1 MDFDLKE
8 VLEAIGPSA
17 ALVFASWI
25 FLGFLEQRYVAA
37 YERFRKLVEEYRA
50 NQSSETRHQNLGDQI
65 RLYRVRCDQMRTA
78 TNLGVFAAI
87 LLLTTLICGALEAI
101 FGGIAPLNTWAPPVP
116 SSAFFWSS
124 PQLCMSFGKT
134 HSSSK
139 CWIAKLPTLTTSW
152 IREGE
157 KIN

>member
-1 MDFDLKE
+1 MDFDLRD

-50 NQSSETRHQNLGDQI
+50 NQSSETRHENLKDQI

-78 TNLGVFAAI
+78 TNLGVIAAI
-87 LLLTTLICGALEAI
+87 LLLTSLICGGLEAV
-101 FGGIAPLNTWAPPVP
+101 FGGIAPIKYLGTACAIVG
-116 SSAFFWSS
+116 
-124 PQLCMSFGKT
+124 LLLV
-134 HSSSK
+134 
-139 CWIAKLPTLTTSW
+139 IAAAVYV
-152 IREGE
+152 IRENTLIRHMLDSEIADIHDVMDTGRG
-157 KIN
+157 KK

>member
-1 MDFDLKE
+1 MEFDLKD

-50 NQSSETRHQNLGDQI
+50 NQSSENRHQNLKDQI

-78 TNLGVFAAI
+78 TNLGVIAAI
-87 LLLTTLICGALEAI
+87 LLLTALICGALEAI
-101 FGGIAPLNTWAPPVP
+101 FGGIALIKYLGTACAIVGLLLVIAAAVYVVLENTLIKQMLDSEVADLDLVVNPDRKK
-116 SSAFFWSS
+116 
-124 PQLCMSFGKT
+124 Q
-134 HSSSK
+134 
-139 CWIAKLPTLTTSW
+139 
-152 IREGE
+152 
-157 KIN
+157 